1 MMNNRCEEIGEC
13 INMFKETPVD
23 IIDLDSIVKAS
34 KILATEFDIHK
45 TIDRF
50 MNIILEYEEA
60 TKVVFLMD
68 EENSLK
74 IISSWDVTDNVIR
87 VFDVH
92 KGEDLK
98 EKEIS
103 LPMKIVNFVRNT
115 QKKVLYQT
123 NEENSELDDYKY
135 FETEKPKSILCIPII
150 LRNTLQ
156 GIIYLE
162 NNMIYKA
169 FNNEDIQI
177 LNVLLI
183 ELIIS
188 IENVK
193 LCTGF
198 EEKVKER
205 TMELIK
211 ITEKYKKLSITD
223 QLTGLLNRR
232 ELDNRLYQ
240 EFYKVRKSGEFL
252 SVIILDVDHFKVIND
267 KFGHHVGDIVLIN
280 LADLLKD
287 NARRQDFVGRWGGE
301 EFMIIC
307 PETDSKQVY
316 DVCEKMR
323 KVIEELQIPEIG
335 GITASFGASTYKE
348 NDSIETFIKRA
359 DEGLYKAKNS
369 GRNKCV
375 FN

>member
-1 MMNNRCEEIGEC
+1 MMNKRCEEIGEC
-13 INMFKETPVD
+13 ISMFKENPVD

-68 EENSLK
+68 DENSLK
-74 IISSWDVTDNVIR
+74 IISSWDVTDNIIR

-123 NEENSELDDYKY
+123 NEENSELDDCKY

-177 LNVLLI
+177 LNILLI

-240 EFYKVRKSGEFL
+240 EFYKVRKSGKFL

-323 KVIEELQIPEIG
+323 KVIEESQIPEIG
-335 GITASFGASTYKE
+335 GVTASFGASTYME